1 MEDSPAAIVARGLGV
16 QYDLGKRGR
25 TFRRALSR
33 IAGSSRRHPD
43 DEPFWALQDVDFI
56 VREGDILGVIGHN
69 GAGKSTLLLAIAG
82 IIGPDRG
89 RLRTFGRRPT
99 LLTLGAGFERELTGR
114 ENIRL
119 NAAYLGLPSKQI
131 DLLIDPIA
139 EFAELEAF
147 LDVPLKKYSTG
158 MRARL
163 GFSIAAHTEPDI
175 LLLDEVLSVG
185 DASFQQKSRARIF
198 ELMERARAIV
208 VVTHA
213 IPFIAETCTKVLW
226 LDHGR
231 VRDFGVTGSV
241 LRSYQ
246 EALSA
251 GSAGGRRAPAVVE
264 SR

>member
-1 MEDSPAAIVARGLGV
+1 MKAPPAAIVAHDLGIK
-16 QYDLGKRGR
+16 YDLGIRGR
-25 TFRRALSR
+25 TLRRVMSR
-33 IAGSSRRHPD
+33 LARSSRRHPD
-43 DEPFWALQDVDFI
+43 EEPFWALKHVDFS
-56 VREGDILGVIGHN
+56 VHEGDILGVIGHN

-82 IIGPDRG
+82 IIGPDLG
-89 RLRTFGRRPT
+89 WLETYGRRPT

-119 NAAYLGLPSKQI
+119 NAAYLGLSRKQI
-131 DLLIDPIA
+131 DRLIDPIA

-158 MRARL
+158 MHARL

-185 DASFQQKSRARIF
+185 DISFQQKSRTRMF
-198 ELMERARAIV
+198 ELMEKARAIV
-208 VVTHA
+208 VVTHSL
-213 IPFIAETCTKVLW
+213 PFIADTCTKALW

-231 VRDFGVTGSV
+231 VRGFGATEMV
-241 LRSYQ
+241 LADYQ
-246 EALSA
+246 EALA
-251 GSAGGRRAPAVVE
+251 EAPPPRAAAAAE